1 MGALF
6 VPDMEDYRL
15 FAIWS
20 TRLRKAS
27 HIKET
32 GLS

>member
-6 VPDMEDYRL
+6 VPDMEGCRL
-15 FAIWS
+15 FAIWP